1 MVAGETFIPASRRK
15 DGTWRKARRVK
26 DGYVPQEEMPASVS
40 PVLQWSWVQLY
51 LSNNFRVLRF
61 LINQ

>member
-40 PVLQWSWVQLY
+40 TVLQ
-51 LSNNFRVLRF
+51 
-61 LINQ
+61 